1 MVGMS
6 GPRRPVV
13 TAVLPLAALV
23 LALAAPGV
31 AEAQDQD
38 PGALFDKGLADMKAH
53 KYAEACA
60 ELAESY
66 RLDPHAGGL
75 FTLAECE
82 NQWGKI
88 ESAIK
93 DYDGFLGLVDNL
105 PPKEKARQADRAK
118 VAAER
123 RAALARDVP
132 SLTIS
137 LDNAVPEGSTVA
149 IDGHAV
155 APASLNQLIP
165 LDPGDHQVTLT
176 TPDGRTKQQH
186 VKLNKG
192 DAQAIT
198 LELSTRGASSTSPPA
213 TKEEASSSPDATW
226 KTAAFVTGGVGAAA
240 VVVGVVTGAIVLAD
254 KSSIDSHC
262 PTPTTCDSTA
272 DANSANAA
280 KSLGWASTGMFVGGV
295 AALGAAAGLWF
306 LRPKGSAVEPVV
318 QPGATGAYLG
328 LRGEF

>member
-1 MVGMS
+1 MATVSALRRSMIATSLFCLGLAVPGMA
-6 GPRRPVV
+6 R
-13 TAVLPLAALV
+13 
-23 LALAAPGV
+23 
-31 AEAQDQD
+31 AQDQD
-38 PGALFDKGLADMKAH
+38 PGALFDKGLADMKVH

-60 ELAESY
+60 ELAQSY

-132 SLTIS
+132 SLTVS
-137 LDNAVPEGSTVA
+137 LDSAVPEGSTVA

-165 LDPGDHQVTLT
+165 LDPGDHQVTLAA
-176 TPDGRTKQQH
+176 PDGRTKEQR
-186 VKLNKG
+186 VTLRKG

-198 LELSTRGASSTSPPA
+198 LAFPTAASATTPPPSR
-213 TKEEASSSPDATW
+213 EEGKSNPEGTW

-240 VVVGVVTGAIVLAD
+240 VVAGVIMGAIVLAD
-254 KSSIDSHC
+254 KSTIDQNC
-262 PTPTTCDSTA
+262 PTSATCASVA

-280 KSLGWASTGMFVGGV
+280 KGLGWASTGMFVGGA
-295 AALGAAAGLWF
+295 AALGTAAALWF
-306 LRPKGSAVEPVV
+306 LRPKGSSVEPVV
-318 QPGATGAYLG
+318 QPGATGAYFG